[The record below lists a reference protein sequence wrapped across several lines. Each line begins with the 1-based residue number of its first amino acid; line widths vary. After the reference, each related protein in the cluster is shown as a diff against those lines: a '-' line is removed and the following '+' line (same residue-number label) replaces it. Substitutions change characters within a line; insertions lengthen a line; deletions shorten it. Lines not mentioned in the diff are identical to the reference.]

1 MPQTAFSIEKLRGA
15 AGPGGFAK
23 GQRYE
28 VSFHDILKL
37 GLQSAGAAANL
48 PYLCESISLP
58 TKSLASVPHDIY
70 GPPREISYRETFTEA
85 VLSFI
90 VDDAF
95 TVRKFF
101 DEWQTKIINPTTN
114 NSNYYDDYVG
124 TIKIKRLKNDAINFF
139 SDPAYHVELVEAY
152 PSLVGEIL
160 LGHAQGNEVLRLSVT
175 FKYRRWNPLD

>member
-1 MPQTAFSIEKLRGA
+1 MPQTVFSLEKIRGA
-15 AGPGGFAK
+15 VNGAFAK

-28 VSFHDILKL
+28 VTFHNLPT
-37 GLQSAGAAANL
+37 GMSSAMVGKL
-48 PYLCESISLP
+48 PYLCESVSIP
-58 TKSLASVPHDIY
+58 TKSLAGVPHDIY
-70 GPPREISYRETFTEA
+70 GPPREMAYRETFTEA

-101 DEWQTKIINPTTN
+101 DEWQTKIINPITN
-114 NSNYYDDYVG
+114 NSNYYEDYVG
-124 TIKIKRLKNDAINFF
+124 TIKIMRLKNEATNLF

-160 LGHAQGNEVLRLSVT
+160 VGHAQGNEILRLSVT
-175 FKYRRWNPLD
+175 FKYRRWNSLD

>member
-1 MPQTAFSIEKLRGA
+1 MPQTVFSIEKLRGA

-23 GQRYE
+23 GQRYA
-28 VSFHDILKL
+28 VTFPKIPA
-37 GLQSAGAAANL
+37 GLPSATVGKL
-48 PYLCESISLP
+48 PYLCESVSIP
-58 TKSLASVPHDIY
+58 TKSLAGVPHELY
-70 GPPREISYRETFTEA
+70 GPPREMAYRETFTEA

-124 TIKIKRLKNDAINFF
+124 TIKIIILKNEATNLF

-160 LGHAQGNEVLRLSVT
+160 VGHAQGNEILRLSVS
-175 FKYRRWNPLD
+175 FKYRRWNSLD

>member
-1 MPQTAFSIEKLRGA
+1 MPQTVFSIEKLRGA

-23 GQRYE
+23 GQRYA
-28 VSFHDILKL
+28 VTFPKIPTGMS
-37 GLQSAGAAANL
+37 SATVGKL
-48 PYLCESISLP
+48 PYLCESVSIP
-58 TKSLASVPHDIY
+58 TKSLAGVPHELY
-70 GPPREISYRETFTEA
+70 GPPREMAYRETFTEA

-101 DEWQTKIINPTTN
+101 DEWQTKIINPITN
-114 NSNYYDDYVG
+114 NSNYYEDYVG
-124 TIKIKRLKNDAINFF
+124 TIKIMRLKNEAKSGAVTD
-139 SDPAYHVELVEAY
+139 STYHVELVEAY

-160 LGHAQGNEVLRLSVT
+160 VGHAQGNEILRLSVT

>member
-1 MPQTAFSIEKLRGA
+1 MALSAYSVEKLRNV
-15 AGPGGFAK
+15 AGGLAK
-23 GQRYE
+23 GQRYA
-28 VSFHDILKL
+28 VTFTKIPA
-37 GLQSAGAAANL
+37 GLPSATVGKL
-48 PYLCESISLP
+48 PYLCESVSIP
-58 TKSLASVPHDIY
+58 TKSLAGVPHDIY
-70 GPPREISYRETFTEA
+70 GPPREMAYRETFTEA

-175 FKYRRWNPLD
+175 FKYRRWNESVFT

>member
-1 MPQTAFSIEKLRGA
+1 MALSVYSVEKLRSVAGA
-15 AGPGGFAK
+15 LAK
-23 GQRYE
+23 GQRYA
-28 VSFHDILKL
+28 VTFPKIPA
-37 GLQSAGAAANL
+37 GLPSATVGKL
-48 PYLCESISLP
+48 PYLCESVSIP
-58 TKSLASVPHDIY
+58 TKSLAGVPHELY
-70 GPPREISYRETFTEA
+70 GPPREMAYRETFTEA

-124 TIKIKRLKNDAINFF
+124 TIDIKRLGNESTDLTSF
-139 SDPAYHVELVEAY
+139 PAYHVELIEAY

-160 LGHAQGNEVLRLSVT
+160 VGHAQGNEILRLSVS
-175 FKYRRWNPLD
+175 FKYRRWNAIT

>member
-1 MPQTAFSIEKLRGA
+1 MALSAYSVEKLRNV
-15 AGPGGFAK
+15 AGGLAK
-23 GQRYE
+23 GQRYA
-28 VSFHDILKL
+28 VTFTKIPA
-37 GLQSAGAAANL
+37 GLPSATVGKL
-48 PYLCESISLP
+48 PYLCESVSIP
-58 TKSLASVPHDIY
+58 TKSLAGVPHDIY
-70 GPPREISYRETFTEA
+70 GPPREMAYRETFTEA

-124 TIKIKRLKNDAINFF
+124 TIDIKRLGNEATDLT
-139 SDPAYHVELVEAY
+139 SDPAYHVELIEAY

-160 LGHAQGNEVLRLSVT
+160 VGHAQGNEILRLSVT
-175 FKYRRWNPLD
+175 FKYRRWNESVFV

>member
-1 MPQTAFSIEKLRGA
+1 MALSAYSVEKLRNV
-15 AGPGGFAK
+15 AGGLAK
-23 GQRYE
+23 GQRYA
-28 VSFHDILKL
+28 VTFTKIPA
-37 GLQSAGAAANL
+37 GLPSATVGKL
-48 PYLCESISLP
+48 PYLCESVSIP
-58 TKSLASVPHDIY
+58 TKSLAGVPHELY
-70 GPPREISYRETFTEA
+70 GPPREMAYRETFTEA

-175 FKYRRWNPLD
+175 FKYRRWNSLD

>member
-1 MPQTAFSIEKLRGA
+1 MALSVYSVEKLRSV
-15 AGPGGFAK
+15 AGGLAK
-23 GQRYE
+23 GQRYA
-28 VSFHDILKL
+28 VTFPKIPA
-37 GLQSAGAAANL
+37 GLPSATVGKL
-48 PYLCESISLP
+48 PYLCESVSIP
-58 TKSLASVPHDIY
+58 TKSLAGVPHDIY
-70 GPPREISYRETFTEA
+70 GPPREMAYRETFTEA

-124 TIKIKRLKNDAINFF
+124 TIDIKRLGNESTDLTSF
-139 SDPAYHVELVEAY
+139 PAYHVELIEAY

-160 LGHAQGNEVLRLSVT
+160 VGHAQGNEILRLSVT
-175 FKYRRWNPLD
+175 FKYRRWNAIT